1 MMRENS
7 GGNLAKSTRSYRSAK
22 RTKELKRLKKKEE
35 KLQARLRK
43 KQGLPPEGE
52 TPPTE
57 PPTEP
62 GEPTEWTPS

>member
-1 MMRENS
+1 MMGENS

-43 KQGLPPEGE
+43 KQGLPPEGDE
-52 TPPTE
+52 TPPAE
-57 PPTEP
+57 PE
-62 GEPTEWTPS
+62 EPTGSSPS